1 MGVFVNFPSELVLSI
16 AGFLEYSWD
25 VNSLAAVNHYFHQVL
40 DPWLHQHKQQYS
52 RASSI
57 LWGAQHG
64 SLQIIRKLLVD
75 IQDQALWETAVRLAA
90 KHGQT
95 QVVQLFLDARPEE
108 ASEPSSSNWLCYL
121 LWRAASEGH
130 ETLVRHLLQRGASP
144 TTKVDYPGGLQ
155 SPLFAAVA
163 KGHLSVVKAIIST
176 TGTGR
181 IKLDNLLFPA
191 AENRHSD
198 IVCYLLQKGANP
210 NARNARGF
218 HITYHAAWQC
228 PEPGV
233 RYLLE
238 LGADANPPMTNGAKS
253 PLRVSLENG
262 RIDIA
267 TLLLPRILA
276 NGGDI
281 DMSGPEF
288 LCAAAA
294 CGLED
299 VVQRLLLN
307 GADPNTTVS
316 DIRTQFAFKYNC
328 TPLIWATEFK
338 HLSIVQ
344 LLLNHGAKPTPQAL
358 IMALLTQSVPIAELL
373 LDKGS
378 LDPNTCWKDFLT
390 PAIHIAL
397 KHSALFK
404 LLLDRGADP
413 TIPTPVPTSIMLKAL
428 AQGQVSQVQMLLD
441 RGHALELPVGWPH
454 KNALLTCATQGGVP
468 MLELLFNNGFEVVL
482 ERNDAMAVTVAIKKS
497 DLNALEFLLT
507 KKNLGLPPAQALL
520 SAVETIGISSKN
532 HTHTAEAAGRI
543 LDLLLEHGFDINA
556 RKDSNSNGNGN
567 TNGGSGQ
574 TCLCGAIRRE
584 DSTFLKILL
593 DRGANPMLIDN
604 QGESALY
611 AAAAKGFIEGVRMI
625 LEWVQVRL
633 CSQSRNSNAP
643 GGIGIGCAE
652 LRAQVSKAVAGAAA
666 QELWKIVRILER
678 FEYTGLPYSM
688 SLVGNCF

>member
-1 MGVFVNFPSELVLSI
+1 MGVFITLPSELVLSI
-16 AGFLEYSWD
+16 AGFMEYSWD
-25 VNSLAAVNHYFHQVL
+25 VSSLAAVNHYFHQVL
-40 DPWLHQHKQQYS
+40 NPWLHQHKQQYS
-52 RASSI
+52 YASTV
-57 LWGAQHG
+57 LWAAQHG
-64 SLQIIRKLLVD
+64 SEQVIRKLLVN
-75 IQDQALWETAVRLAA
+75 IRDQALWETAVRLAA

-95 QVVQLFLDARPEE
+95 PVVQLLLDARPEE
-108 ASEPSSSNWLCYL
+108 ALIPSLSNWLCDL
-121 LWRAASEGH
+121 LWLAASEGH

-144 TTKVDYPGGLQ
+144 TTKADSPDGLQ

-163 KGHLSVVKAIIST
+163 KGHLPVVKTILST

-191 AENRHSD
+191 AEKRHSD
-198 IVCYLLQKGANP
+198 IMCYLLQKGANP
-210 NARNARGF
+210 NARNTEGI

-238 LGADANPPMTNGAKS
+238 QGADAHPPMTNGAKS

-267 TLLLPRILA
+267 KLLLPRILTK
-276 NGGDI
+276 GDEI

-294 CGLED
+294 CGLEPL
-299 VVQRLLLN
+299 VQRLLLN
-307 GADPNTTVS
+307 GADPNATVS
-316 DIRTQFAFKYNC
+316 DIRTQFAFKYHC
-328 TPLIWATEFK
+328 TPLIWTTEFK
-338 HLSIVQ
+338 HSSIVQ
-344 LLLNHGAKPTPQAL
+344 LLLNHGAKPAPKAL

-373 LDKGS
+373 LDNGS

-390 PAIHIAL
+390 PAIHVAL
-397 KHSALFK
+397 NHSALFK

-428 AQGQVSQVQMLLD
+428 ARGQVSQVQMLLD

-468 MLELLFNNGFEVVL
+468 MLELVFNSGFEVAF
-482 ERNDAMAVTVAIKKS
+482 ERNDSMAVIVAIKKP
-497 DLNALEFLLT
+497 DINALEFLLT
-507 KKNLGLPPAQALL
+507 KKGLGLPPAQALV

-532 HTHTAEAAGRI
+532 HTHTTEVAERM
-543 LDLLLEHGFDINA
+543 LDLLLEHGFDINT
-556 RKDSNSNGNGN
+556 RKDSDSNGNGSN
-567 TNGGSGQ
+567 NGGSGR
-574 TCLCGAIRRE
+574 TCLWGVIQRK
-584 DSTFLKILL
+584 DSKVLRILL
-593 DRGANPMLIDN
+593 DRGANPMLMDD

-611 AAAAKGFIEGVRMI
+611 AAAAKGFVEGMRMV

-633 CSQSRNSNAP
+633 HSHSHNSDVH

-666 QELWKIVRILER
+666 QESWKIVRILER
-678 FEYTGLPYSM
+678 FKYTKVPYSM
-688 SLVGNCF
+688 FVFGDH